1 MRLLRAQHDLS
12 TQEGRVA
19 YAKDCAKIVS
29 RLEPVDREVHLQE
42 LMVQTGFSRDVLL
55 AQMAL
60 QPADGQPASQH
71 GGAPSV
77 PSSTAAAPVP
87 RPIRRRAVDE
97 HQRPQEV
104 IISLLA
110 SGRIPTD
117 IASEEDFDDPVLKR
131 LYQQLADG
139 ADPASLVEREATEQD
154 RARVTELLMEPAV
167 SGETDEMLRMARD
180 CLQRIRGE
188 KMDAR
193 LKEIQ
198 STIGQM
204 SPEQKTAAME
214 EYRRL
219 TQMKKQAV
227 PS

>member
-1 MRLLRAQHDLS
+1 MRLLRAQRDLS

-19 YAKDCAKIVS
+19 YAKDCAKIVGK
-29 RLEPVDREVHLQE
+29 LEPVDREVHLQE
-42 LMVQTGFSRDVLL
+42 LMVQTGFSREVLL

-60 QPADGQPASQH
+60 QTPEEQAVPRSA
-71 GGAPSV
+71 GG
-77 PSSTAAAPVP
+77 STAPTSGMTGAAP
-87 RPIRRRAVDE
+87 RIIRRRVADE

-110 SGRIPTD
+110 SGRIPAD

-131 LYQQLADG
+131 LYQQLANG
-139 ADPASLVEREATEQD
+139 ADPASLVEQEVTDQD

-193 LKEIQ
+193 LREIQ

-204 SPEQKTAAME
+204 SPEQKAAAMA

-219 TQMKKQAV
+219 TQMKKQTV